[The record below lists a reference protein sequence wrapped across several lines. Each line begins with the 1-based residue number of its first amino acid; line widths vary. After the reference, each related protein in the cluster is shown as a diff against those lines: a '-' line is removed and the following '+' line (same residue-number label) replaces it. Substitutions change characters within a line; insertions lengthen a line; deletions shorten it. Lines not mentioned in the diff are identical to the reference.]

1 LIDSAFAI
9 TLIVVLLI
17 NPLIDLLIVLHP
29 CFPSVTIIGLDRIE
43 VILNPIAVIVCLL
56 IAVIIAIANLL
67 IHSVV
72 VAPPTMNWFLAKEN
86 LLIRP

>member
-1 LIDSAFAI
+1 MIDSAFAI

-17 NPLIDLLIVLHP
+17 NLLIDLLIVLHP

-43 VILNPIAVIVCLL
+43 VILKTIAVIVCLL
-56 IAVIIAIANLL
+56 IAVIIAITQV

-86 LLIRP
+86 LLIHP